1 MITVLI
7 GGDVVPKNRSLQYF
21 KNGDVNIIFNDLIQE
36 FKKSDFSIVNL
47 ECPLINKDT
56 PIQKSGPVLGV
67 QNTCIN
73 GFKEARIDAL
83 NLANNHIMDHGHE
96 GLKNTLNECAK
107 AGILTVGSGKNLAEA
122 RKILIR
128 KIGKFRLGILGLA
141 EHEFSIAKE
150 NSWGANPLDL
160 IDYVRNVGSQ
170 RSNFDYLIVLLHGG
184 NEHYRFPSPRLKKT
198 CRFLVEMGANA
209 VVVQHTHC
217 PGCYEEYKN
226 AHIVY
231 GQGNLIFDVPKMPMS
246 FYEGFLVKL
255 LIFDDLTSKL
265 EIIPYFQFREEIGA
279 RKMNKHEKQRF
290 LKSLMERS
298 NQIKD
303 DSYIKEQWLEFC
315 AKKKH
320 QYLSNVLCHNRIFK
334 TLNKNGLLLKIFYN
348 KKNLVVLGNVISC
361 ESHKEV
367 LDTIFDHKMI

>member
-7 GGDVVPKNRSLQYF
+7 GGDVVPKGRSLPYF
-21 KNGDVNIIFNDLIQE
+21 KNGDVNIIFKDLIQE

-56 PIQKSGPVLGV
+56 PIQKSGPMLGV
-67 QNTCIN
+67 QSACIN

-83 NLANNHIMDHGHE
+83 NLANNHIMDHGAE
-96 GLKNTLNECAK
+96 GLKNTLTECAK

-122 RKILIR
+122 RQILIR
-128 KIGKFRLGILGLA
+128 KIGNFRIGILGLA

-160 IDYVRNVGSQ
+160 IDYVRNVDSQ

-184 NEHYRFPSPRLKKT
+184 NEHYRFPSPRLKET

-209 VVVQHTHC
+209 VIVQHTHC
-217 PGCYEEYKN
+217 PGCYEQYKN
-226 AHIVY
+226 ANIVY
-231 GQGNLIFDVPKMPMS
+231 GQGNLIFDVPKMSTS

-265 EIIPYFQFREEIGA
+265 EIIPYFQSGEQVGTRI
-279 RKMNKHEKQRF
+279 MNKHEKQMF

-298 NQIKD
+298 NQVKD
-303 DSYIKEQWLEFC
+303 DSFIKAQWLEFC
-315 AKKKH
+315 TKKKH
-320 QYLSNVLCHNRIFK
+320 QYLSNVLCHNRILRK
-334 TLNKNGLLLKIFYN
+334 INKNGFLLKFFY
-348 KKNLVVLGNVISC
+348 KKQDLIRLGNVVSC

-367 LDTIFDHKMI
+367 LDTIFDQKMI

>member
-7 GGDVVPKNRSLQYF
+7 GGDVVPINRSLQYF
-21 KNGDVNIIFNDLIQE
+21 KNGDVNQIFNDLIQE

-67 QNTCIN
+67 QSSCIN

-83 NLANNHIMDHGHE
+83 NLANNHIMDHGPE
-96 GLKNTLNECAK
+96 GLKNTLNECTK

-122 RKILIR
+122 RQILIR
-128 KIGKFRLGILGLA
+128 KIGNFRIGILGLA

-160 IDYVRNVGSQ
+160 IDYVRNVDSQ
-170 RSNFDYLIVLLHGG
+170 RANFDYLIVLLHGG
-184 NEHYRFPSPRLKKT
+184 NEHYRLPSPRLKET

-209 VVVQHTHC
+209 VIVQHTHC

-231 GQGNLIFDVPKMPMS
+231 GQGNLIFDAPNKAMS
-246 FYEGFLVKL
+246 FYEGFLVNL

-265 EIIPYFQFREEIGA
+265 EIIPYFQSGEEVGA
-279 RKMNKHEKQRF
+279 RKMNEHEKQIF
-290 LKSLMERS
+290 LNSLMERS
-298 NQIKD
+298 NQVKD
-303 DSYIKEQWLEFC
+303 DSYVKAQWLEFC
-315 AKKKH
+315 KKKKH

-334 TLNKNGLLLKIFYN
+334 TLNKNGFLLKIFY
-348 KKNLVVLGNVISC
+348 KKQDLVRLGNVISC

-367 LDTIFDHKMI
+367 LDTIFDHRMI

>member
-7 GGDVVPKNRSLQYF
+7 GGDVVPINRSLQYF
-21 KNGDVNIIFNDLIQE
+21 KNGDVNQIFNDLIQE

-47 ECPLINKDT
+47 ECPLINKKT
-56 PIQKSGPVLGV
+56 PILKSGPVLGV
-67 QNTCIN
+67 DSSCIN
-73 GFKEARIDAL
+73 GFREAHIDAL
-83 NLANNHIMDHGHE
+83 NLANNHIMDHGSD
-96 GLKNTLNECAK
+96 GLMNTLSECAK
-107 AGILTVGSGKNLAEA
+107 AGILTVGSGNSLAEA
-122 RKILIR
+122 RQMLIK
-128 KIGKFRLGILGLA
+128 KIGSIRIGILGLA

-150 NSWGANPLDL
+150 NSAGANPLDL

-170 RSNFDYLIVLLHGG
+170 KSNFDYLIVLLHGG
-184 NEHYRFPSPRLKKT
+184 NEHYLFPSPRLKET

-226 AHIVY
+226 AYIIY
-231 GQGNLIFDVPKMPMS
+231 GQGNLIFDAPNKAMS

-265 EIIPYFQFREEIGA
+265 EIIPFFQSGQNVGVRG
-279 RKMNKHEKQRF
+279 MNKTEKQYF
-290 LKSLMERS
+290 LNSLMQRS

-303 DSYIKEQWLEFC
+303 DSFIKEKWLEFC
-315 AKKKH
+315 EKKKH
-320 QYLSNVLCHNRIFK
+320 QYLSNVLCHNRILRK
-334 TLNKNGLLLKIFYN
+334 MNKNGFLLKIFYN
-348 KKNLVVLGNVISC
+348 KQNLVLLGNVISC

-367 LDTIFDHKMI
+367 LDTIFDYKMI